1 MKHIVFV
8 VGNYKNGGVPMRST
22 NLANEFAR
30 QGYRCTILATKGI
43 AENVFFDRHKNV
55 ELISLDDYVSEHSSD
70 CVVKKVLAKRNFRL
84 KNLKLFR
91 RLIRYIPTADKKTAL
106 RIKEMR
112 HGEKLSVYLS
122 LNPDSIYIPFGIS
135 YYEQVYNA
143 SYKIGCK
150 IIYAERNA
158 PELEFP
164 TDKLSKQRMLSIV
177 SRADAAVLQTEN
189 ELGFFEGRLKNAAVI
204 HNPVKADL
212 PKPFSGERRKVVVNF
227 CRVANQK
234 NIPLLIDSFVEFKKQ
249 CSEYKLEIYGNT
261 VGKNEEEI
269 LEELKRYVKS
279 INADNCISFLPPRK
293 DVHSVVRD
301 CAMFVSSSD
310 FEGLSNSMIEAMAI
324 GMPCIC
330 TDCLGGGAREMIKNN
345 ENGILVP
352 IKDKNAL
359 TDAMVK
365 MATDTVFSDR
375 CSNNAAKVREELSVY
390 FVAQKW
396 IEVIKNI

>member
-43 AENVFFDRHKNV
+43 AEDVFFDRHKNV
-55 ELISLDDYVSEHSSD
+55 ELVSLDDYVSVYSSD
-70 CVVKKVLAKRNFRL
+70 PRAKKIL
-84 KNLKLFR
+84 KSRKLRFKKLKLIR
-91 RLIRYIPTADKKTAL
+91 RLISFIPAADKKMAL

-112 HGEKLSVYLS
+112 HGEKLAVYMA
-122 LNPDSIYIPFGIS
+122 LNPDSVYIPFGIS

-143 SYKIGCK
+143 SCKTGCK

-164 TDKLSKQRMLSIV
+164 ADKLSKQRMLYIV
-177 SRADAAVLQTEN
+177 SKADAAVLQTEN
-189 ELGFFEGRLKNAAVI
+189 ELEFFKGRQKNAAVI
-204 HNPVKADL
+204 HNPVKVGL
-212 PKPFSGERRKVVVNF
+212 PEPFSGERRKIIVNF
-227 CRVANQK
+227 CRVAKQK
-234 NIPLLIDSFVEFKKQ
+234 NLPLLIDSFDEFKKQ
-249 CSEYKLEIYGNT
+249 CPEYKLEIYANT
-261 VGKNEEEI
+261 VEKNEEEI
-269 LEELKRYVKS
+269 LEELKQYVKS

-324 GMPCIC
+324 GLPCIC

-352 IKDKNAL
+352 MKNKKAL
-359 TDAMVK
+359 TEAMIK
-365 MATDTVFSDR
+365 MATDTEFSDR
-375 CSNNAAKVREELSVY
+375 CSNNAAKVREELSVCS
-390 FVAQKW
+390 VAQKW
-396 IEVIKNI
+396 IEVIKNV